1 MYFYRRPDYLFGYSI
16 EFCLIIFYHSYLKP
30 LYPFTLCLCVSVVNN
45 KPSYNRD
52 QTRQRGRQRA
62 RLSR

>member
-45 KPSYNRD
+45 NRSD
-52 QTRQRGRQRA
+52 
-62 RLSR
+62 